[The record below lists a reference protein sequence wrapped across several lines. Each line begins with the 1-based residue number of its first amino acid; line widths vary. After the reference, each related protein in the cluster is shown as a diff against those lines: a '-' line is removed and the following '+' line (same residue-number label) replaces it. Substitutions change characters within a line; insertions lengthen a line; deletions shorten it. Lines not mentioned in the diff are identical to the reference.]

1 MEVAKQ
7 LLKYERQCAKYDF
20 LVAMRAGETPVHIP
34 NTMVKTCTAENT
46 LLETAW
52 KDRWLPD
59 FLKKAKHCF

>member
-1 MEVAKQ
+1 MREI
-7 LLKYERQCAKYDF
+7 RF

-59 FLKKAKHCF
+59 CFKMKTILNGLIAQPVRAHA